1 MSNVDMSTKLPVAAD
16 IVWQTIG
23 GFSTIAQWHP
33 AIESSEETTEDGA
46 TIRTLTLAGGGG
58 TVVEKLETLND
69 KERSCTY
76 TIVSS
81 PMPLSNYE
89 ATLRVRDDGPTSCTV
104 EWSSKFDAEGA
115 DENAA
120 AAAVR
125 QVYEAGFENLKRMF
139 GGS

>member
-1 MSNVDMSTKLPVAAD
+1 MSNVNMSTKLPVSAD

-23 GFSTIAQWHP
+23 GFSAMAQWHP
-33 AIESSEETTEDGA
+33 AIEKSEETTEGGA
-46 TIRTLTLAGGGG
+46 TIRTLSLAGGGG

-76 TIVSS
+76 SIVSS

-89 ATLRVRDDGPTSCTV
+89 ATLRVRADGPMSCTV
-104 EWSSKFDAEGA
+104 EWSSQFDAEGA
-115 DENAA
+115 TENDA

-125 QVYEAGFENLKRMF
+125 QAYEAGFENLKRMF

>member
-1 MSNVDMSTKLPVAAD
+1 MGNVDMSTRLPVAAD
-16 IVWQTIG
+16 LVWQTIG
-23 GFSTIAQWHP
+23 GFSAMAKLNP
-33 AIESSEETTEDGA
+33 AIESSEETSEDGA

-76 TIVSS
+76 SIVSS
-81 PMPLSNYE
+81 PLPPSKYQ
-89 ATLRVRDDGPTSCTV
+89 ATLKVRAEGPMSCTV
-104 EWSSKFDAEGA
+104 EWSSRFDAEGGA
-115 DENAA
+115 ENDA

-125 QVYEAGFENLKRMF
+125 QIYEAGFENLKRMF

>member
-1 MSNVDMSTKLPVAAD
+1 MSKVQSSTKLPVAAD

-33 AIESSEETTEDGA
+33 AIEKSEETTQDGA
-46 TIRTLTLAGGGG
+46 TIRTLSLAGGG

-76 TIVSS
+76 SIVSS

-89 ATLRVRDDGPTSCTV
+89 ATLRVRAEGPMSCTV
-104 EWSSKFDAEGA
+104 EWSSEFDAEGA
-115 DENAA
+115 SENDA

-125 QVYEAGFENLKRMF
+125 QVYESGFENLKRMF

>member
-1 MSNVDMSTKLPVAAD
+1 MSNVNLNTKLPVSAD

-23 GFSTIAQWHP
+23 GFSSIAQWHP
-33 AIESSEETTEDGA
+33 AIESSEETSEDGA
-46 TIRTLTLAGGGG
+46 TIRTLTLAGGAG

-76 TIVSS
+76 SIVSS

-89 ATLRVRDDGPTSCTV
+89 ATLRVRADGPMSCTV
-104 EWSSKFDAEGA
+104 EWSSQFDAEGA
-115 DENAA
+115 SENDA

>member
-23 GFSTIAQWHP
+23 SFAAIAQWHP

-89 ATLRVRDDGPTSCTV
+89 ATLRVRADGPTSCTV

-120 AAAVR
+120 ATAVR

>member
-23 GFSTIAQWHP
+23 GFSAIAQWHP
-33 AIESSEETTEDGA
+33 AIESSEETTKDGA

-58 TVVEKLETLND
+58 TAIEKLETHND

-76 TIVSS
+76 SIVSS

-89 ATLRVRDDGPTSCTV
+89 ATLRVREDGPTSCTV
-104 EWSSKFDAEGA
+104 EWSSKFDAEGV

-120 AAAVR
+120 ATAVR

>member
-1 MSNVDMSTKLPVAAD
+1 MSNVDLSTKLPVSAD

-23 GFSTIAQWHP
+23 GFSSIAQWHP
-33 AIESSEETTEDGA
+33 AIESSEETSEDGA
-46 TIRTLTLAGGGG
+46 TIRTLALAGGAG

-76 TIVSS
+76 SIVSS

-89 ATLRVRDDGPTSCTV
+89 ATLRVRADGPMSCTV
-104 EWSSKFDAEGA
+104 EWSSQFDAEGA
-115 DENAA
+115 SENDA